1 MYLFIGAHQADE
13 NVFSS
18 QVKNKIFARR
28 SRPVGPNESAR
39 FRDPRP
45 LQSHAGFPR
54 KSVVKR
60 SNLVRHMWCIN
71 TLTPSNCCIRY
82 AIRANAHVLCSLV
95 NLLFSARE
103 CRYRHICSIRSLSLY
118 DLPVAGEF
126 SFPTFG
132 AERTVFRSRNS
143 SSYTSNICG
152 NGSTD

>member
-54 KSVVKR
+54 KSLVKR

-71 TLTPSNCCIRY
+71 TLTPSNYCIRY

-95 NLLFSARE
+95 NLLFSATGVPVPTYLLDSQSELVRFTS
-103 CRYRHICSIRSLSLY
+103 CRRVFVP
-118 DLPVAGEF
+118 DLW
-126 SFPTFG
+126 
-132 AERTVFRSRNS
+132 
-143 SSYTSNICG
+143 C
-152 NGSTD
+152 